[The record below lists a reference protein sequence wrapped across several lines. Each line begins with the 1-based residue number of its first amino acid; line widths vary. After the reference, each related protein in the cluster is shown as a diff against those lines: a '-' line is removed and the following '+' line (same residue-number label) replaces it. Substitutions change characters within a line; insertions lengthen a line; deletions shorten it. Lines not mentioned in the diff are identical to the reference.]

1 MNKDNVENGQA
12 EAEKDLKNR
21 NAEGVLEIS
30 STGYGLESVS
40 KEENRTSENNPDNQS
55 GCGGL

>member
-1 MNKDNVENGQA
+1 MKKDNSQFRPES
-12 EAEKDLKNR
+12 R
-21 NAEGVLEIS
+21 SEGFSSEHSSEGTLEIS

-40 KEENRTSENNPDNQS
+40 KEEASHQENSS

>member
-40 KEENRTSENNPDNQS
+40 KEENRTSENNPYNQS